1 VGQPR
6 IENCSR
12 RTTHTGDKIMPSEL
26 MTDTE
31 LRQWLRHIEYQ
42 NRVILWALSNPK
54 TRPGPPEQPEPPEG
68 IIE

>member
-1 VGQPR
+1 
-6 IENCSR
+6 
-12 RTTHTGDKIMPSEL
+12 MPSEL